1 MIAPRRFLPSVTSLL
16 ALEAVERLG
25 SATLAAAE
33 LSVTHSAISRQL
45 KHLEEQIGVALF
57 QRSGRALTLTP
68 AGRDYADS
76 TRGYLQ
82 DLAPAQVASRPIG
95 NAVKPDP
102 GANPSGANLY
112 KEHCASC
119 HGEAG
124 QGVPR
129 AYPALAGSGGVNLW
143 SPVNLIQIVLHGGFA
158 PVTSANPRPFGMPP
172 FALSLSDHEIA
183 TVLSFVRSAWG
194 NRAPK

>member
-1 MIAPRRFLPSVTSLL
+1 ML

-33 LSVTHSAISRQL
+33 LSLTHSAISRQL

-82 DLAPAQVASRPIG
+82 DLARAS
-95 NAVKPDP
+95 
-102 GANPSGANLY
+102 L
-112 KEHCASC
+112 
-119 HGEAG
+119 
-124 QGVPR
+124 
-129 AYPALAGSGGVNLW
+129 
-143 SPVNLIQIVLHGGFA
+143 
-158 PVTSANPRPFGMPP
+158 
-172 FALSLSDHEIA
+172 
-183 TVLSFVRSAWG
+183 
-194 NRAPK
+194 